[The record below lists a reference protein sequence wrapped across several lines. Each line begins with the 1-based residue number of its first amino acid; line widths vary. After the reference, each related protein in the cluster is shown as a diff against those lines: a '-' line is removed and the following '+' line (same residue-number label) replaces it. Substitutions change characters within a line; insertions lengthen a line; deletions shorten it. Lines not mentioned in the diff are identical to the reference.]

1 MRNLRPTVQDK
12 RLNLWHHLLH
22 YRVRGR
28 TLLGRQ
34 MEQKAEQYDVEA
46 SRCGHL
52 RRAKC
57 RTNMGADGPIYL
69 RDGYGAD
76 GTGRHHGPRKWPGK
90 SQQAKSGAGRQIVPS
105 SPDMRQS
112 ATRPR
117 ASRRR

>member
-46 SRCGHL
+46 VTMAHANGPASRS
-52 RRAKC
+52 RPNRA
-57 RTNMGADGPIYL
+57 PV
-69 RDGYGAD
+69 
-76 GTGRHHGPRKWPGK
+76 GRSSRAAQTCANLPR
-90 SQQAKSGAGRQIVPS
+90 ARARLGAGNPS
-105 SPDMRQS
+105 VQGLE
-112 ATRPR
+112 R
-117 ASRRR
+117 ACRKGGYL